1 MIAPA
6 IGTGRLGLVID
17 SSIVLAWHFP
27 DEASE
32 YARAA
37 AAETAVSRTLV
48 PFHWKLETAN
58 ALTMGVRRNR
68 INSADRAQAFIDIDD
83 LEIVQD
89 TQGLNRIWPFAI
101 EIADRNRL
109 TLYDALYVELAQ
121 RIGSR
126 LATLD
131 KAMKAAAV
139 AEGVPLFEPMP

>member
-1 MIAPA
+1 MIAFA
-6 IGTGRLGLVID
+6 ATDIRQGLVID

-27 DEASE
+27 DEASD

-37 AAETAVSRTLV
+37 ATETALSRTIV

-68 INSADRAQAFIDIDD
+68 INSADRAQAFVDIDD
-83 LEIVQD
+83 LEVTQD

-121 RIGSR
+121 RTGSR

-131 KAMKAAAV
+131 KAMKNAAL
-139 AEGVPLFEPMP
+139 AEGISPFEPYL